1 MKDDSQY
8 KKILEK
14 FARVHGL
21 HLELSKDANG
31 FFFSSL
37 SMTKNQKTSIGI
49 VFDKY
54 NTIIYYD
61 GMHKGRGDN
70 EDSACKKYLN
80 IILGNEI
87 WFFFASE
94 NRSSISSY
102 EEVVRVPSSLEE
114 LVVQYDLSLGNDM

>member
-14 FARVHGL
+14 FANAHGL
-21 HLELSKDANG
+21 CLEFTRHADG
-31 FFFSSL
+31 FFSSEL
-37 SMTKNQKTSIGI
+37 SMSKNQKTSIGM

-54 NTIIYYD
+54 NNLIHYD
-61 GMHKGRGDN
+61 GMHKSFSCS

-87 WFFFASE
+87 WFFFTSKNE
-94 NRSSISSY
+94 PSFESI
-102 EEVVRVPSSLEE
+102 EVVKVPSSLEE
-114 LVVQYDLSLGNDM
+114 LVIQCDLSLGN

>member
-14 FARVHGL
+14 FANAHGL
-21 HLELSKDANG
+21 CLEFTRHADG
-31 FFFSSL
+31 FFSSEL
-37 SMTKNQKTSIGI
+37 SMTKNHKTSIGM

-54 NTIIYYD
+54 NNLIHYD
-61 GMHKGRGDN
+61 GMHKSFSCS

-87 WFFFASE
+87 WFFFTSE
-94 NRSSISSY
+94 NEPSFESI
-102 EEVVRVPSSLEE
+102 EVVKVPSSLEE
-114 LVVQYDLSLGNDM
+114 LVIQCDLSLGN